1 MARRIALTFCLV
13 AGCFWCMTLA
23 ARVDSAP
30 PGATPKAFKPAASV
44 HSLMQGQG
52 RFFEGI
58 TQLLEDPTARD
69 RADRLMVEAE
79 LLAELANVNRHNQ
92 SEVDYIE
99 WAGQLRDT
107 ALELAREAKKKKDAD
122 EARMR
127 KLHKKLKATCLACH
141 DHYQ

>member
-1 MARRIALTFCLV
+1 
-13 AGCFWCMTLA
+13 MTLA
-23 ARVDSAP
+23 ARVDSAQP
-30 PGATPKAFKPAASV
+30 ATTPKAFKPAASV

-69 RADRLMVEAE
+69 RVGRLMVEAE
-79 LLAELANVNRHNQ
+79 LLAELANVNTHNRR
-92 SEVDYIE
+92 EADYVE

-122 EARMR
+122 EARMK
-127 KLHKKLKATCLACH
+127 KLHKKLRSTCMACH